1 MATTMMGKDW
11 GAVSRCGW
19 AFGVERVGEGF
30 PEKLMF
36 ELGPGR
42 TGSVLM
48 CRGLQED

>member
-1 MATTMMGKDW
+1 MATAMMRKDR
-11 GAVSRCGW
+11 GAVSRRGW

-30 PEKLMF
+30 PEKLVF

-42 TGSVLM
+42 TGSALM